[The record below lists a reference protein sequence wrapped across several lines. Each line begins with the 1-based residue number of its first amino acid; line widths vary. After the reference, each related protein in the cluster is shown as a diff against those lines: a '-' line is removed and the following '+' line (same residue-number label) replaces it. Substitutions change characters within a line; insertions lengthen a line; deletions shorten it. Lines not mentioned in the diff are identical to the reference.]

1 MSAGIAI
8 TVDPRLGDAAL
19 EPARTR
25 GLLSDHRRGR
35 ARRRH
40 PSRCAGRMGR

>member
-8 TVDPRLGDAAL
+8 TVDPRLGDGAL
-19 EPARTR
+19 EPARKR
-25 GLLSDHRRGR
+25 GLMGDHRGGR